1 MDIVSLL
8 IKSLVEAYLGPCQT
22 TSMVEI
28 FCKKGLRKG
37 SITIVYKAPK
47 YAHGVK

>member
-1 MDIVSLL
+1 MDIVPLL
-8 IKSLVEAYLGPCQT
+8 IKSLVEAYLGPCQ

-37 SITIVYKAPK
+37 SIIIVYKAPK
-47 YAHGVK
+47 YAHDVK